1 MLPAYNSR
9 LEEIETVYTYEEWLR
24 EYNRRETQRRIIQR
38 TEQLYYI
45 KQKFSGLVVAAIGII
60 TPFLLDGDATVSLVT
75 VPLGVFLMFTKEKVM
90 ML

>member
-1 MLPAYNSR
+1 MLPAYNNE
-9 LEEIETVYTYEEWLR
+9 LERIETVYTYEEWLR

-45 KQKFSGLVVAAIGII
+45 KQKFSGLVMAAIGII